1 MIKENFDTIIGI
13 QKKNPYAK
21 TARKRFADIAGEIS
35 DMDDYSIRFL
45 KEIMKK

>member
-21 TARKRFADIAGEIS
+21 AARKRFVENAGDISG
-35 DMDDYSIRFL
+35 MDDYSLRLL
-45 KEIMKK
+45 KEVMKK